1 MEKDAPLLK
10 EELGNCIECIFH
22 SLWPD
27 SHIAKEVQGYG
38 MKAIH
43 ALKDAKDIEALGC
56 MGNFMTQ
63 LSALPI
69 LQQVSGLLQ
78 QIALIPAKAKTGF
91 LDGNLGEKEN
101 VYKTLFGIR
110 VSFEAIVKE
119 FYKQQSD
126 KEMLCLKQSLG
137 ISQKSSHKAL
147 LFVALL
153 FGEEARENIYLLHG
167 DVGINR
173 QETTNSRKNEIKLSL
188 YELNLSDYGNKLSF
202 MCILIQILHKQM
214 IHDSL

>member
-1 MEKDAPLLK
+1 M
-10 EELGNCIECIFH
+10 
-22 SLWPD
+22 
-27 SHIAKEVQGYG
+27 
-38 MKAIH
+38 
-43 ALKDAKDIEALGC
+43 GC

-147 LFVALL
+147 LFVCLL
-153 FGEEARENIYLLHG
+153 YTSMELIINPQIVY
-167 DVGINR
+167 GIKSVEIQYIHR
-173 QETTNSRKNEIKLSL
+173 VLITPIFVTSYKTKNV
-188 YELNLSDYGNKLSF
+188 
-202 MCILIQILHKQM
+202 
-214 IHDSL
+214 